1 MTRFAKLE
9 TICEV
14 LTSAGWFA
22 LIVGI
27 LMFLTI
33 LESGSMGVATAGIS
47 LAGSGTTAILLAG
60 AVQVL
65 IGIYKNTYP
74 LAGPEEKLETPA
86 PDTQQE
92 WYG

>member
-1 MTRFAKLE
+1 
-9 TICEV
+9 
-14 LTSAGWFA
+14 
-22 LIVGI
+22 
-27 LMFLTI
+27 MFLTI

-65 IGIYKNTYP
+65 IGIYKNTYR

-86 PDTQQE
+86 PDTQQDGTAE
-92 WYG
+92 PRPPLYLVRVPDAYSLDLRS